1 MHPEF
6 KLTFGYAIVTQ
17 GSELPIAWFVSP
29 LAAHEWVR
37 ANRGNYV
44 PLDVV
49 DCAKANTK
57 PRHAR
62 AAGNRRANGG
72 AL

>member
-6 KLTFGYAIVTQ
+6 KLTFGYAVVTQ

-49 DCAKANTK
+49 DCAKANVADQ
-57 PRHAR
+57 PRPER
-62 AAGNRRANGG
+62 TEKS
-72 AL
+72 L